1 MKGEARKTILLVEDE
16 AIIAMQEK
24 KALERHGYTI
34 VPAYSG
40 EQAVEAF
47 KANLSID
54 LVLID
59 IDLGAGMD
67 GTEAA
72 RIILGNR
79 DLPVVFLSSHT
90 EPEVVEK
97 TENITSYGYIVKSS
111 SATVLDASIKMAF
124 KLFEANARILRTN
137 VKLEATLDA
146 LPDMLFELGLDGTYH
161 DVHCKDDSLLILPVA
176 ELIGRN
182 VSEVLP
188 PDISGVIMAAIDEA
202 SRSGLSRGRQYRL
215 DVPAGSRWFEVSVS
229 RMASP
234 GDEPRFILICR
245 DFTERKQ
252 AADDLE
258 ESKRYAERLL
268 NVSAE
273 IIMATDPAG
282 TITLLNEN
290 GHRLLGYR
298 SPELVGRN
306 WIETCL
312 TENVREEVRSL
323 LFGLEQGDSGTLVP
337 HENSVLCR
345 NGEERLILWHNTV
358 LRDKAGTFNGI
369 LSSGEDVTAYRDLED
384 RIRESEARYRTIIEA
399 SPDSI
404 TVTDLQGRIQMFS
417 RKALSM
423 FGYGDGK
430 DQLGRPVTDFIVPDD
445 RERAVSNLTLIVQG
459 TPLGAEEYRGL
470 RKDGSIFDMEINGA
484 LIKDQAGEPAQSL
497 FIVRDITT
505 RKRLLG
511 KYKLLF
517 DLSPIGIA
525 LVEHETGRFLDANE
539 SMLRSAGYSR
549 DELLSM
555 TYWDITPPEY
565 KDQEDDQM
573 RMLDETGFFGPNK
586 KEYIRKDGSRYPI
599 SISGAIFTDDS
610 RGKVVWGL
618 IEDITERE
626 ATENRIKSLLGE
638 KELILKEIHHRIKNN
653 FSTVRGLLNF
663 QADTIRDPDAI
674 EAFKTTE
681 GRIQSMALLYE
692 KLYESNDF
700 LTISLVDYLPDLVG
714 EVVSSFPNAA
724 RVTIEAKVGDVNLNA
739 RQVQPLGIIVN
750 ELVTNI
756 MKHAFAGRDSG
767 HIGVSA
773 TIVDGDVILVVEDD
787 GVGGAGQTEAGTASG
802 FGMTLVTM
810 LAGQLRGSITFER
823 TGGTRATL
831 SFPV

>member
-1 MKGEARKTILLVEDE
+1 
-16 AIIAMQEK
+16 
-24 KALERHGYTI
+24 
-34 VPAYSG
+34 
-40 EQAVEAF
+40 
-47 KANLSID
+47 
-54 LVLID
+54 
-59 IDLGAGMD
+59 
-67 GTEAA
+67 
-72 RIILGNR
+72 
-79 DLPVVFLSSHT
+79 
-90 EPEVVEK
+90 
-97 TENITSYGYIVKSS
+97 
-111 SATVLDASIKMAF
+111 
-124 KLFEANARILRTN
+124 
-137 VKLEATLDA
+137 
-146 LPDMLFELGLDGTYH
+146 
-161 DVHCKDDSLLILPVA
+161 
-176 ELIGRN
+176 
-182 VSEVLP
+182 
-188 PDISGVIMAAIDEA
+188 
-202 SRSGLSRGRQYRL
+202 
-215 DVPAGSRWFEVSVS
+215 
-229 RMASP
+229 
-234 GDEPRFILICR
+234 
-245 DFTERKQ
+245 
-252 AADDLE
+252 
-258 ESKRYAERLL
+258 
-268 NVSAE
+268 
-273 IIMATDPAG
+273 
-282 TITLLNEN
+282 
-290 GHRLLGYR
+290 
-298 SPELVGRN
+298 
-306 WIETCL
+306 
-312 TENVREEVRSL
+312 
-323 LFGLEQGDSGTLVP
+323 
-337 HENSVLCR
+337 
-345 NGEERLILWHNTV
+345 
-358 LRDKAGTFNGI
+358 
-369 LSSGEDVTAYRDLED
+369 
-384 RIRESEARYRTIIEA
+384 
-399 SPDSI
+399 
-404 TVTDLQGRIQMFS
+404 
-417 RKALSM
+417 
-423 FGYGDGK
+423 
-430 DQLGRPVTDFIVPDD
+430 
-445 RERAVSNLTLIVQG
+445 
-459 TPLGAEEYRGL
+459 
-470 RKDGSIFDMEINGA
+470 MEINGA